1 MDNFNITV
9 FFFFFGG
16 VGGVGGMGGGNI
28 NMGKTYQMSF
38 TM

>member
-1 MDNFNITV
+1 MDNFNIIV
-9 FFFFFGG
+9 FFFCGG
-16 VGGVGGMGGGNI
+16 DGNI